1 MARRMSSN
9 EAWAELQ
16 RLQAIRSRLEEDLDD
31 KKLDATKRAALE
43 AELAATRRA
52 IGKIVVR

>member
-1 MARRMSSN
+1 MSST

-16 RLQAIRSRLEEDLDD
+16 RLQALRTRLEEELDD
-31 KKLDATKRAALE
+31 RKLDTAKREALE
-43 AELAATRRA
+43 VELAATRKA

>member
-16 RLQAIRSRLEEDLDD
+16 RLQALRSRLEEELDD
-31 KKLDATKRAALE
+31 RKLDADKRAKIE
-43 AELAATRRA
+43 AELTATRKA
-52 IGKIVVR
+52 IGNIVVR